1 MRNVEITKEGSE
13 NLQAILRNMRNHLSR
28 IHHDLN
34 NPLSIISGNV
44 QLLQERSTVLDV
56 TEDFDAPLKDVMA
69 AVEQMTETTDELLV
83 LRNFL
88 AQLNEE

>member
-1 MRNVEITKEGSE
+1 MRNVEMTKEESE
-13 NLQAILRNMRNHLSR
+13 QLYATLRSLRKHLSR

-44 QLLQERSTVLDV
+44 QLLQELSTVLDV
-56 TEDFDAPLKDVMA
+56 TEDFDAPLKDVTA
-69 AVEQMTETTDELLV
+69 AVEQLTGTADELLV

-88 AQLNEE
+88 AQLDEE